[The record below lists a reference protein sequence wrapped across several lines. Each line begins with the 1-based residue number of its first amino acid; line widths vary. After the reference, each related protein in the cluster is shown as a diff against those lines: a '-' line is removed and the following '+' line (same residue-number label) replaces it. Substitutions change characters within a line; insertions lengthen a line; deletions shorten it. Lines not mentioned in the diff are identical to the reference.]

1 MDGHGIVSM
10 IAPRSILIASG
21 YTDHEGDLT
30 FANEYSIVENL
41 KVFETIYNKPE
52 NINILHRPGDH
63 HGFISVDSYF
73 DF

>member
-41 KVFETIYNKPE
+41 KVFETIYNK
-52 NINILHRPGDH
+52 
-63 HGFISVDSYF
+63 YF